1 MIHLKYWKMVIVME
15 VLIVDGDV
23 QNFKTLSKLVQGF
36 GHPVHQART
45 IQEAT
50 AVADLRVFDLVFI
63 DLNLPDGNGFRLIP
77 RLKRA
82 WPETRIITMTG
93 SNSRDQ
99 ELEARG
105 QGVIYHLLRPDD
117 EDIIKSILTHIS
129 GKLNHAIHD
138 QALKGKE
145 DQKNG

>member
-1 MIHLKYWKMVIVME
+1 MK

-23 QNFKTLSKLVQGF
+23 QNLETLSKLIRGYS
-36 GHPVHQART
+36 HTVHEARS

-50 AVADLRVFDLVFI
+50 AVADLKVFDLVFI

-82 WPETRIITMTG
+82 WPETRIVTMTG
-93 SNSRDQ
+93 SNTRDQ

-117 EDIIKSILTHIS
+117 ENNIKSILTHIS
-129 GKLNHAIHD
+129 GKLNHATHD
-138 QALKGKE
+138 QKLKYKGVE
-145 DQKNG
+145 KNG